1 MQDAV
6 RGLPKNVS
14 IGVVTPYNGQV
25 RYLRECLGEE
35 LGEWDLEVK
44 TVDGFQGGEKDVIII
59 SMVRSGGATVGFL
72 REHRGVINIK

>member
-1 MQDAV
+1 MVQDAV

-35 LGEWDLEVK
+35 LGEGDL
-44 TVDGFQGGEKDVIII
+44 GG
-59 SMVRSGGATVGFL
+59 
-72 REHRGVINIK
+72 